1 MRERALWS
9 QITRDEF
16 DRMGGQITFRTTF
29 DRNTGERMDYF
40 KPSWHSITLPW
51 VCDYMT
57 MRMAAW
63 IKSAIQRATDIDE
76 PDSAKAL
83 LTNMFDENGNPQ
95 PIRLNGRTATF
106 LWEDVRDE
114 EMDMDDEVSVLLV
127 EVDMGFVILTICKTT
142 DDYYLVRA
150 ETENSVT
157 YLKCDDMEGLW
168 EMLVHFEDSGWPD
181 DE

>member
-1 MRERALWS
+1 MQEQALWS

-16 DRMGGQITFRTTF
+16 KRMGGQYPSHSSAYI
-29 DRNTGERMDYF
+29 DRFT
-40 KPSWHSITLPW
+40 SITLPW

-57 MRMAAW
+57 MRMAAR
-63 IKSAIQRATDIDE
+63 IKSAIETAADIE
-76 PDSAKAL
+76 SDSAKAL
-83 LTNMFDENGNPQ
+83 LTNIVDENGNPQ
-95 PIRLNGRTATF
+95 PMRLNGRAATF
-106 LWEDVRDE
+106 LWDDVRDG

-181 DE
+181 NE